1 MTPSLY
7 RPLAVVGFPAIGVL
21 ALLQIFTPSAVVG
34 IPVST
39 VVGAAMTVF
48 LTWGTVVAL
57 AYKARWTATGFGAMA
72 TVFAIQ
78 TITQQGIQ
86 NNLVVYFIVGI
97 AFLLILVGGQR
108 DEPTP
113 LISLRTNS

>member
-1 MTPSLY
+1 MISSLY
-7 RPLAVVGFPAIGVL
+7 RPLAAVGFPAIGVL
-21 ALLQIFTPSAVVG
+21 ALLQIFTPSAVAG

-39 VVGAAMTVF
+39 VVGATMTAF
-48 LTWGTVVAL
+48 LTWGTIVGL
-57 AYKARWTATGFGAMA
+57 AYKARWTATGFGVMA

-97 AFLLILVGGQR
+97 AALLIVVGGQK

-113 LISLRTNS
+113 PISPRSS